1 MGQDYLKKI
10 CGDPNWDAD
19 VGGSSIANAPS
30 RFVIFGSSTMAYGN
44 NGDVGAGSN
53 ESYGSPWMHLIGR
66 LGRGINCIKN
76 YAVAGATTP
85 TIAAAI
91 SNLPANTAD
100 WAVVHFGGNDLTVGN
115 LTAAQVLAYFDTAVT
130 DLHSKGVKYIVAVI
144 PHAKLT
150 ADGNTLAIYNEI
162 KAYRAGLQSRAA
174 VDTYMRIVDH
184 AEAIRDTASATGD
197 SLASMMSSIHMS
209 WLGQVTASGAWVRA
223 LEKDF
228 PLVWDSRPSSLGT
241 VVSDCISEA
250 SPTLSAGVTCFTLDN
265 GDLWIIS
272 TWGNAYRYIPIHKAS
287 ISATKTY
294 RMVVSFRS
302 IVAPQ
307 AMGLYMRDNASA
319 NIWSVGRYV
328 QGSATVIEGSR
339 LSIVGRTFS
348 IPQSVID
355 AAANFVFGIALQ
367 GVGATVEIESAA
379 LVAIN

>member
-1 MGQDYLKKI
+1 MKQTNIVPSWG
-10 CGDPNWDAD
+10 AD

-53 ESYGSPWMHLIGR
+53 ESYGSPWIHLIAV

-91 SNLPANTAD
+91 SNMPANTAD

-115 LTAAQVLAYFDTAVT
+115 LTSTQVLAYFDAAAT
-130 DLHSKGVKYIVAVI
+130 DLRSKGIKYIVAVI

-197 SLASMMSSIHMS
+197 SLASMMSGIHMNG
-209 WLGQVTASGAWVRA
+209 LGHVTASGAWIRA
-223 LEKDF
+223 LGKDF
-228 PLVWDSRPSSLGT
+228 PLAWDSRPASLGA
-241 VVSDCISEA
+241 VVSDCIAEA
-250 SPTLSAGVTCFTLDN
+250 APTLSGATCFSLDN
-265 GDLWIIS
+265 GDLRMVS
-272 TWGNAYRYIPIHKAS
+272 TAGNAFRYIS
-287 ISATKTY
+287 ISKATISSTKTY
-294 RMVVSFRS
+294 RMVISFRS

-307 AMGLYMRDNASA
+307 ALGLYMRDNASA

-339 LSIVGRTFS
+339 LSIVGRSFS

-355 AAANFVFGIALQ
+355 GAANFVFGIALQ